1 MGRVVHDPRC
11 REPINE
17 HIGTEACLSYE
28 EPEED
33 VVAVIPVALYKRGPQ
48 GNMIID
54 YNGDYRLRHGETP
67 KGSIGSPGIAD
78 RRDNRDPQAV
88 YDEMHPYGH
97 PHHHTLTTTELPKH
111 SQNGNSCVNLGFDK
125 PDTL

>member
-54 YNGDYRLRHGETP
+54 YHGDYRLRHGETP
-67 KGSIGSPGIAD
+67 KGPIGSPEIAD

-88 YDEMHPYGH
+88 YDETH
-97 PHHHTLTTTELPKH
+97 PHHHTIAASNGNSP
-111 SQNGNSCVNLGFDK
+111 SGNSCVNLGLG
-125 PDTL
+125 PIQS